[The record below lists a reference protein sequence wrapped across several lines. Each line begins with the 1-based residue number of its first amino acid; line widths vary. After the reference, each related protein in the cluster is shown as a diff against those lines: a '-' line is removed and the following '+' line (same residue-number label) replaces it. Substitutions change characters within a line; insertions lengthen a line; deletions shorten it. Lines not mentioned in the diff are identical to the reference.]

1 MIKHNL
7 SNGMI
12 WYSVIWFYNIFYYV
26 IYHDI
31 ISYDMIWLNMIWYDM
46 IWYDMIWYDTVVPVT
61 QKGFNDWAVKYHIIR
76 TGEIMYGGHITDAWD
91 RRTCNSYLSV
101 LMNDQLF
108 AGLEL
113 GPGFASPNPA
123 ELDYEG
129 YITYV
134 EDKLPQGVMKIL
146 WLLLFMFAFLSACLC
161 LCLCLS
167 MCLITWMCI
176 FHFVHVCSGS
186 MCVWIYF
193 MSLY

>member
-1 MIKHNL
+1 MLHRQCDGSTEN
-7 SNGMI
+7 
-12 WYSVIWFYNIFYYV
+12 SVVVILV
-26 IYHDI
+26 IYYSHLTHFLPLSSDSCI
-31 ISYDMIWLNMIWYDM
+31 CTLN
-46 IWYDMIWYDTVVPVT
+46 V
-61 QKGFNDWAVKYHIIR
+61 R

-167 MCLITWMCI
+167 MCLSTCMCI
-176 FHFVHVCSGS
+176 FLSIHVCSGS
-186 MCVWIYF
+186 MSV
-193 MSLY
+193 

>member
-1 MIKHNL
+1 
-7 SNGMI
+7 
-12 WYSVIWFYNIFYYV
+12 
-26 IYHDI
+26 
-31 ISYDMIWLNMIWYDM
+31 
-46 IWYDMIWYDTVVPVT
+46 
-61 QKGFNDWAVKYHIIR
+61 
-76 TGEIMYGGHITDAWD
+76 MYGGHITDAWD

-161 LCLCLS
+161 LCVIVPACAYFFPYMSALGVCLYEYILC
-167 MCLITWMCI
+167 
-176 FHFVHVCSGS
+176 HF
-186 MCVWIYF
+186 ID
-193 MSLY
+193 